1 MSGGGSG
8 SEPLVI
14 VFNDNATVAAVQAVM
29 RNVTYENQS
38 PNPSTAQRTAT
49 FTVTDGDGGSSI
61 TVARNINVSSVND
74 APVLSGA
81 NDLTT
86 INEDAFN
93 NGGTLVSDL
102 VSGWISDTDAGALEG
117 IAVVAVDDTN
127 GSWEFTTD
135 NGATWTAFGPV
146 SANDATLLA
155 ADADTRVRFVPDP
168 GWNGTVNNGITFHAW
183 DQSVGTNGDSVD
195 LTLVANVSDQFN
207 AVSYANDDGSAVWTS
222 NWAETND
229 DGAAATGNVR
239 VESGKLHLD
248 NLDGGTAESITRSAD
263 LSAAATATLSFD
275 YDGYGAGAL
284 DTVAFEVSNDS
295 GSSWTLLEN
304 VDIVGNISDSK
315 SYTLEDFTTLTAD
328 MQVRI
333 SIVQGFDGA
342 SEHIN
347 IDNVDIAYAGP
358 GIGGSAAV
366 SVATASS
373 SISVTSVN
381 NAPTMTM
388 WYNEDWSTRKLLSI
402 DAAQVAGDVTG
413 FPLLITF
420 NTDAELAAQALA
432 NGDDIIF
439 TAGDGGTL
447 LAHEIEFF
455 DEVTGELRAWVKADL
470 SASVDTDIYMYFGNA
485 SATNQEN
492 AAGVWSSN
500 YTGVYHLDES
510 PDGTAGDI
518 IDSSGSNN
526 HGTSAGGMDGT
537 DLVNSAV
544 GQGLA
549 FDGVNDMIRIPDST
563 SLDGMNDAAT
573 FSLWINWVDAADGD
587 HQIIMTS
594 ENRYS
599 GGDGYEWASQGDG
612 DHFFYPDAT
621 SPDGNYNIGTNP
633 FTNNNWHH
641 LAVTMD
647 YTIKDVNI
655 YVDGNEMSFFYEGVP
670 SRWTDLSASGDLLF
684 GGNPDRATRYFEG
697 MMDEI
702 RLADVVRSQEW
713 ILTEANNQT
722 NPGAFLSV
730 SSSETVLTRDTLTDI
745 NEDDF
750 NAPGDT
756 VQSIISSSGSDRIMD
771 DDDGAVEGIAVI
783 AADDTNGQW
792 QYDANADGSWVA
804 FGSVSDTSA
813 VLLDTSAL
821 IRFVPNADYNGPA
834 GDLTFRAWDQTAGV
848 NGNTGI
854 DVSTNGGS
862 TAYSSE
868 TFGATLNVLP
878 VNDAPMNTLPGA
890 QTVNE
895 ESVLNIAG
903 ISVNDVDGNLATTQV
918 SVSNGSLN
926 VSLAGGATV
935 SSGANGSNTLTLSG
949 SQAQINAALATLSYQ
964 SNSNFNGSDTLT
976 VLSTDSDGTPLS
988 DSDNVAITVT
998 QIDDAGSF
1006 GGDVSATTDE
1016 DTGSSGTVT
1025 FADSADGFT
1034 TANFSLNTAATNGV
1048 AATDAAGNWTYTP
1061 SANYK
1066 GADSFVVQV
1075 TDDDG
1080 NVETQTIN
1088 ITVSP
1093 INDEQVLATNTGA
1106 TVTEGSSGNAV
1117 TTAML
1122 QTTDVD
1128 NTDSELVYTVD
1139 GVPGNGTLFNN
1150 GVALGATD
1158 TFTQADIDAGLI
1170 TYNHD
1175 GSQTAADSVD
1185 FTVDDGAGTT
1195 ISSTFNWAI
1204 TNTNDAPVNTLPGAQ
1219 TVNEESV
1226 LNITGISVYDVDGNL
1241 ATTQISVTDG
1251 NLNVSLVGGA
1261 SISAGANDSNTLT
1274 LSGSQGQINAALAS
1288 LSYQGNSNFNGGD
1301 TLTVLSTDS
1310 GGTPL
1315 SDSDTVAITV
1325 TPVDDAGSFGGAVSA
1340 TTDEDTGTSGT
1351 VTFADAADGFT
1362 TPNFSLN
1369 AAATNGVAVI
1379 DAAGNWTYTPS
1390 ANYNGTDSF
1399 VVEVTDDDGNVE
1411 TQIISITVSQINDT
1425 AVIGGTDTGVVQEDV
1440 AVSGVDISTTGTL
1453 TIADPDSG
1461 ESTFQAATINGTYG
1475 DLTIDTAG
1483 NWTYTADNTQAA
1495 IQQLDALES
1504 ITDTLTVTSFD
1515 GTTHNLVLT
1524 VNGSEDAA
1532 VISGTTTG
1540 SVTEDGTLTSSGAL
1554 TINDTDSSDT
1564 PDFADVPSTAGDNA
1578 YGSFVMTSGTW
1589 TYTLDNNNPAVQA
1602 LDVGETLS
1610 DTHIFTA
1617 TDGSA
1622 QQVTI
1627 TINGAEDAPVFDST
1641 SVTAATEDLAYSYTI
1656 TTSDVDVESVTIT
1669 ALTLPAWL
1677 TLVDNG
1683 DGTANL
1689 SGTPTNA
1696 EVGSH
1701 NVVLNV
1707 SDGTLS
1713 SNQNFNIVVGNT
1725 NDPAIIGG
1733 TYTGSVQEDVA
1744 VAAGDI
1750 STSGSM
1756 TVADPDAGESS
1767 FVAATINGSYGDL
1780 VIDSAGNWSYSAD
1793 NSQISIQ
1800 ALDALESITDTLTVT
1815 TFDGT
1820 THNVVITINGSED
1833 AAVTGGTASGSVTED
1848 GSLTATDALTIAD
1861 IDTSDNPVNYLDVA
1875 AAPGANGYGNFEIT
1889 GNTWT
1894 YTLTNGHAAVQAL
1907 DVGETLT
1914 DSYTFLASDGS
1925 SQLVTVT
1932 INGAEDTPTLDN
1944 AIVDQTATED
1954 AAFSF
1959 TFAANTFGDLDT
1971 SDTLIYS
1978 ATLADSSPLPG
1989 WLNFDAATRTFS
2001 GTPANA
2007 DVGPIDIRITADD
2020 GSSTATDTFTLTVL
2034 DVNDAPL
2041 IGGDDT
2047 GTVTEDVGVIGG
2059 VISTTGSLT
2068 IADPDV
2074 GESSFQPAT
2083 VNGSY
2088 GDLSIDISGNWIY
2101 DANNNQAA
2109 IQALDAGQSIIDTLT
2124 VSAFDGTTHD
2134 IVITINGT
2142 EDSAVIGGTA
2152 VGAVTEDSALVVS
2165 DTLMITDVDSND
2177 NPISFNDVTPTP
2189 GSNGYGSFE
2198 MSGNTWTYTLNNS
2211 HAAVQALDVGET
2223 LTDSYTFVA
2232 SDGSTQAVTVTIN
2245 GSEDTPVIGGTATGA
2260 VSEDGAL
2267 AAGAALTISDTDS
2280 SDNPITFNNVT
2291 PTPGDNGHGSF
2302 EMIGNTWTYT
2312 LNNSHAVVQAL
2323 DVGETLT
2330 DLFTFSASDG
2340 STRIVTIT
2348 IGGAEDAPT
2357 LDNAIADQTA
2367 TEDMALSFTLA
2378 ANTFVDLD
2386 TSDALIYSAT
2396 LADSSPLPGWLNF
2409 DAATRT
2415 FSGTPANADVGP
2427 IDIRITADDGS
2438 STATD
2443 TFTLTV
2449 LDVNDAPVIGG
2460 DDSGAVTE
2468 DVGVVDGVISTSG
2481 SMTIADVDIGESSF
2495 VGSTIKGALG
2505 ALTIDTAGNWS
2516 YSDDNDNPEIQAL
2529 QSGGSITETLTVTT
2543 ADGSTHDVVITIN
2556 GAAEASRTA
2565 PPQVEPP
2572 TVEPPPEA
2580 EPPPDEEKAEE
2591 GGAGQDPIID
2601 EVVRAPQDV
2610 TPPPVQEEVD
2620 HSSYLQQEEAEAN
2633 KARVDI
2639 VPDKPA
2645 IKMVEQPM
2653 AQAIQQQAIQ
2663 QQNLSLG
2670 DLSLQVSDDEALN
2683 EKFELE
2689 LLARIDSMHSGMDSN
2704 AAERSADDVE
2714 VQIVMGST
2722 ASLTAGIVS
2731 WVLRGGSLLASF
2743 MSTVPLLNR
2752 FDPLPI
2758 LKSREEEEDVE
2769 EDGDDDG
2776 ADTQFRKHQQRVDK
2790 MFSGKASAA
2799 GQDGHMNE

>member
-1 MSGGGSG
+1 MNGFIQRYDGTSGAFIDTFANPGVEPSGWPRGPTGVAFGPDGNLYVVKMDTIMRFDGSTGAYIDDFVPAGGALDNPWFITFTPNQQVQVLNAAPVAVGETYTAIEGVPYTAQLGLDDLLLNDSDPFGDPLQVNTTPVSGPANGSLVLNTDGTFIYTPNTDFNGSDSFVYEVTDGKGGSAQATVNITVQPREARILFSTQSDVNNSKVPGVASWDAGEVLGIGDPNLSFEPAGSDGSVLPYMDLEQFAASNNMTLNGLHFVSNDITVGGANSIDLQRGDLLFVSENNETMTSNNSLAINAGDVIIFRPNAVDDYSAGSFIHLLDQPGTAMTTGITLIEKDVTIGDVTLSAGGFLFTQQSIVEESSIYHFSADDVGAGTTSGTLSTLISSVDMDVNWNNFVGVMVINEDLYLDGTMVPAGSIVTTLAGGDSFVGANGITVNEDEIIYLSVTSTTMGSGSTVANATLLFDGGEIGLNNSAKKMNNLTIIEEIVPANTDPEITLAATTLNYTEQDPPTVIDAAASLVDPDSANFDTGVLHVELTVGGSANDRLSINHQGTGAGQVGVSGNTVSYANVTIGSLSGGGSG

-61 TVARNINVSSVND
+61 AVARNINVSSVND

-413 FPLLITF
+413 FSLLITF

-792 QYDANADGSWVA
+792 QYDTNADGSWVA

-1226 LNITGISVYDVDGNL
+1226 LNITGISVYDVDGDL

-1369 AAATNGVAVI
+1369 AAATTNGVAVI
-1379 DAAGNWTYTPS
+1379 DAAGNWTYTPVANYNGADSFIVEVTDDDGNVETQTISITVSPVDDAGTFGGDVS
-1390 ANYNGTDSF
+1390 ATTDEDTATSGTVTFADTADGFTTNNFALNTDASNGTATIDAAGNWTYTPSSNYNGTDSF

-1483 NWTYTADNTQAA
+1483 NWTYTA
-1495 IQQLDALES
+1495 
-1504 ITDTLTVTSFD
+1504 
-1515 GTTHNLVLT
+1515 G
-1524 VNGSEDAA
+1524 
-1532 VISGTTTG
+1532 
-1540 SVTEDGTLTSSGAL
+1540 
-1554 TINDTDSSDT
+1554 
-1564 PDFADVPSTAGDNA
+1564 
-1578 YGSFVMTSGTW
+1578 
-1589 TYTLDNNNPAVQA
+1589 
-1602 LDVGETLS
+1602 
-1610 DTHIFTA
+1610 
-1617 TDGSA
+1617 
-1622 QQVTI
+1622 
-1627 TINGAEDAPVFDST
+1627 
-1641 SVTAATEDLAYSYTI
+1641 
-1656 TTSDVDVESVTIT
+1656 
-1669 ALTLPAWL
+1669 
-1677 TLVDNG
+1677 
-1683 DGTANL
+1683 
-1689 SGTPTNA
+1689 
-1696 EVGSH
+1696 
-1701 NVVLNV
+1701 
-1707 SDGTLS
+1707 
-1713 SNQNFNIVVGNT
+1713 
-1725 NDPAIIGG
+1725 
-1733 TYTGSVQEDVA
+1733 
-1744 VAAGDI
+1744 
-1750 STSGSM
+1750 
-1756 TVADPDAGESS
+1756 
-1767 FVAATINGSYGDL
+1767 
-1780 VIDSAGNWSYSAD
+1780 
-1793 NSQISIQ
+1793 
-1800 ALDALESITDTLTVT
+1800 
-1815 TFDGT
+1815 
-1820 THNVVITINGSED
+1820 
-1833 AAVTGGTASGSVTED
+1833 
-1848 GSLTATDALTIAD
+1848 
-1861 IDTSDNPVNYLDVA
+1861 
-1875 AAPGANGYGNFEIT
+1875 
-1889 GNTWT
+1889 
-1894 YTLTNGHAAVQAL
+1894 
-1907 DVGETLT
+1907 
-1914 DSYTFLASDGS
+1914 
-1925 SQLVTVT
+1925 
-1932 INGAEDTPTLDN
+1932 
-1944 AIVDQTATED
+1944 
-1954 AAFSF
+1954 
-1959 TFAANTFGDLDT
+1959 
-1971 SDTLIYS
+1971 
-1978 ATLADSSPLPG
+1978 
-1989 WLNFDAATRTFS
+1989 
-2001 GTPANA
+2001 
-2007 DVGPIDIRITADD
+2007 
-2020 GSSTATDTFTLTVL
+2020 
-2034 DVNDAPL
+2034 
-2041 IGGDDT
+2041 
-2047 GTVTEDVGVIGG
+2047 
-2059 VISTTGSLT
+2059 
-2068 IADPDV
+2068 
-2074 GESSFQPAT
+2074 
-2083 VNGSY
+2083 
-2088 GDLSIDISGNWIY
+2088 
-2101 DANNNQAA
+2101 
-2109 IQALDAGQSIIDTLT
+2109 
-2124 VSAFDGTTHD
+2124 
-2134 IVITINGT
+2134 
-2142 EDSAVIGGTA
+2142 
-2152 VGAVTEDSALVVS
+2152 
-2165 DTLMITDVDSND
+2165 
-2177 NPISFNDVTPTP
+2177 
-2189 GSNGYGSFE
+2189 
-2198 MSGNTWTYTLNNS
+2198 
-2211 HAAVQALDVGET
+2211 
-2223 LTDSYTFVA
+2223 
-2232 SDGSTQAVTVTIN
+2232 
-2245 GSEDTPVIGGTATGA
+2245 
-2260 VSEDGAL
+2260 
-2267 AAGAALTISDTDS
+2267 
-2280 SDNPITFNNVT
+2280 
-2291 PTPGDNGHGSF
+2291 
-2302 EMIGNTWTYT
+2302 
-2312 LNNSHAVVQAL
+2312 
-2323 DVGETLT
+2323 
-2330 DLFTFSASDG
+2330 
-2340 STRIVTIT
+2340 
-2348 IGGAEDAPT
+2348 
-2357 LDNAIADQTA
+2357 
-2367 TEDMALSFTLA
+2367 
-2378 ANTFVDLD
+2378 
-2386 TSDALIYSAT
+2386 
-2396 LADSSPLPGWLNF
+2396 
-2409 DAATRT
+2409 
-2415 FSGTPANADVGP
+2415 
-2427 IDIRITADDGS
+2427 
-2438 STATD
+2438 
-2443 TFTLTV
+2443 
-2449 LDVNDAPVIGG
+2449 
-2460 DDSGAVTE
+2460 
-2468 DVGVVDGVISTSG
+2468 
-2481 SMTIADVDIGESSF
+2481 
-2495 VGSTIKGALG
+2495 
-2505 ALTIDTAGNWS
+2505 
-2516 YSDDNDNPEIQAL
+2516 
-2529 QSGGSITETLTVTT
+2529 
-2543 ADGSTHDVVITIN
+2543 
-2556 GAAEASRTA
+2556 
-2565 PPQVEPP
+2565 
-2572 TVEPPPEA
+2572 
-2580 EPPPDEEKAEE
+2580 
-2591 GGAGQDPIID
+2591 
-2601 EVVRAPQDV
+2601 
-2610 TPPPVQEEVD
+2610 
-2620 HSSYLQQEEAEAN
+2620 
-2633 KARVDI
+2633 
-2639 VPDKPA
+2639 
-2645 IKMVEQPM
+2645 
-2653 AQAIQQQAIQ
+2653 
-2663 QQNLSLG
+2663 
-2670 DLSLQVSDDEALN
+2670 
-2683 EKFELE
+2683 
-2689 LLARIDSMHSGMDSN
+2689 
-2704 AAERSADDVE
+2704 
-2714 VQIVMGST
+2714 
-2722 ASLTAGIVS
+2722 
-2731 WVLRGGSLLASF
+2731 
-2743 MSTVPLLNR
+2743 
-2752 FDPLPI
+2752 
-2758 LKSREEEEDVE
+2758 
-2769 EDGDDDG
+2769 
-2776 ADTQFRKHQQRVDK
+2776 
-2790 MFSGKASAA
+2790 
-2799 GQDGHMNE
+2799 